1 MQSFF
6 FRRFIL
12 ALSTVSY
19 FLAST
24 SITSI
29 VNHFFSSLIT
39 MNWWQ
44 ILAVAVRVIQKD
56 AEEKKS
62 SFNPRPYFRLFLNWI
77 LDLGSPDPVFDGAN
91 FQVQLH
97 IFSPPS
103 SLKPCPIYLGCPLWF
118 FPYLHWIIMLG
129 TLTTFRSW
137 RLLRM
142 LSMHCSL
149 WKFLVGGQ
157 HAAFAFFTLLSFFD
171 LLFS

>member
-1 MQSFF
+1 
-6 FRRFIL
+6 
-12 ALSTVSY
+12 
-19 FLAST
+19 
-24 SITSI
+24 
-29 VNHFFSSLIT
+29 

-97 IFSPPS
+97 VLSPPS
-103 SLKPCPIYLGCPLWF
+103 SLKPCPTYLGCPLWF
-118 FPYLHWIIMLG
+118 FPYLHWIIMLAS
-129 TLTTFRSW
+129 LTTFRSW

-157 HAAFAFFTLLSFFD
+157 HAAFAFFPCYLSLTCCFHNWILEINGYCSYFLIFKLVWILD
-171 LLFS
+171 